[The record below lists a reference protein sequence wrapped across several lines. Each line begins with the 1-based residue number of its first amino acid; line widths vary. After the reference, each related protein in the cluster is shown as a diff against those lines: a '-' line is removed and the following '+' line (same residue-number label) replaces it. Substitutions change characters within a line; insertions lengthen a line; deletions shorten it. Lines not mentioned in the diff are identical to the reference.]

1 MDITTPIHIGS
12 SIVLKNRICKSAMSE
27 SLADKN
33 NNPTAKIITLY
44 RRWADSGAGLLI
56 TGNVM
61 LSGNA
66 IGEPKNVVLD
76 DTSDLSV
83 FKAWADAAQQNDTK
97 CFMQLNHPGR
107 QIPSF
112 LSFTP
117 VAPSAVPLTGAMR
130 TAFNKPRALS
140 EIEILDIIAKFS
152 RSAGLAQAAGFSGV
166 QIHGAHGYL
175 VDQFLSPLTNV
186 RQDQWGGSQENRL
199 RFVLEVYRAIR
210 ARVGNEFPVAIK
222 LTSCDLQAGG
232 ITQED
237 SIITAKALAAEGID
251 LIEISG
257 GNYETQSMSA
267 DAEKSGGKGF
277 FVDYARRLKRE
288 VTTPIMVTGG
298 LRDAY
303 FVNNAISNVEFDLA
317 GFSRPFALYPEL
329 GKQLIEQRNTPNSP
343 PVVTPYIKTGIGM
356 LDRILLINITW
367 YEEQIALIS
376 KGLSPNLAM
385 SAWSSAIATIKATG
399 IKSLRRRRA

>member
-140 EIEILDIIAKFS
+140 EIEILDIIAKFA

-399 IKSLRRRRA
+399 IKGLRRRRA

>member
-140 EIEILDIIAKFS
+140 EIEILDIIAKFA

-210 ARVGNEFPVAIK
+210 TRVGNEFPVAIK

-376 KGLSPNLAM
+376 KGQSPNLAM

-399 IKSLRRRRA
+399 MKSLRRRRA